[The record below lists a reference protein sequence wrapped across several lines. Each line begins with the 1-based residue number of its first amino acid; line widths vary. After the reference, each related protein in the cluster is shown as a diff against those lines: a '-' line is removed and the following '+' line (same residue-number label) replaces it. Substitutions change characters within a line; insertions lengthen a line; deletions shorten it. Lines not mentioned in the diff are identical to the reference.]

1 MAGFSPDR
9 AYAWSALNEYMHS
22 DNLLRHSLAVEA
34 VMRHFAGVY
43 NEDAEVWGV
52 AGLLHDIDYEM
63 YPEQHCAKAR
73 EILSDRGYPEEYIRA
88 VQSHGYKFVNDI
100 KPESTM
106 EKVLYTI
113 DELTG
118 LIAAV
123 TLMRPSKSV
132 LDLGVSSVKKKW
144 SQKSF
149 AAGVSREAI
158 EEGALMLGMEL
169 GTLIEHTI
177 AGMQAVADEIG
188 LKGNL

>member
-1 MAGFSPDR
+1 
-9 AYAWSALNEYMHS
+9 
-22 DNLLRHSLAVEA
+22 
-34 VMRHFAGVY
+34 MRHFASVY
-43 NEDAEVWGV
+43 SEDMAKWGV
-52 AGLLHDIDYEM
+52 VGLLHDIDYEM

-73 EILSDRGYPEEYIRA
+73 ELLLKHGYPEEYIRA

-100 KPESTM
+100 KPESAM
-106 EKVLYTI
+106 EKVLYAV

-123 TLMRPSKSV
+123 ALMRPSRSV

-144 SQKSF
+144 NQKSF

-158 EEGALMLGMEL
+158 QDGANMLGMEL
-169 GTLIEHTI
+169 GELIEHTI
-177 AGMQAVADEIG
+177 AGMRSAANETG